1 MNSAGME
8 DNKQSN
14 IRRVVIVG
22 GGTAGWITAAAI
34 SSAFPAG
41 MVSIRLVESEAIGII
56 GVGEATLPHLRG
68 FNRVIGVDEAEFMSA
83 THATFKLGI
92 EFVNWAREG
101 DAYIHPF
108 GQHGVSYRGVG
119 FHHYWRKL
127 ADEPETGTI
136 DGYSLPILAARMA
149 RFSLPS
155 QDPKLVT
162 STYRYAYHFD
172 STLYAPFLR
181 KHAEQR
187 GVARTEGR
195 VVGVNLDD
203 ESGDILSVRLET
215 GKVVEGDLFV
225 DCTGFR
231 GLLIE
236 EALDTGYESWA
247 QWLPCDRAVAVQSD
261 NAGPLLP
268 HTLATAESC
277 GWRWRIP
284 LQHRL
289 GNGHVYS
296 SPFLDDDNATRTLLN
311 NLEGERLTE
320 PRILRF
326 AAGKRK
332 KMWNR
337 NCVAIGLSGGFLEPL
352 ESTSIYLI
360 QVAARYLVDLFPE
373 TRSFSEEQEEYN
385 RILDNEFLRVRD
397 FLILHYHATE
407 RSDSEFWNYVRTM
420 DIPDSLKEKI
430 DLFRARGRVARNAQG
445 LFELPSWLAVFLG
458 QHIIPESWDQR
469 ADLVNNNEIRHQLG
483 QIKKALN
490 NAAAS
495 MEDHAEFVR
504 RHCKSAQANTA

>member
-1 MNSAGME
+1 
-8 DNKQSN
+8 
-14 IRRVVIVG
+14 
-22 GGTAGWITAAAI
+22 
-34 SSAFPAG
+34 
-41 MVSIRLVESEAIGII
+41 
-56 GVGEATLPHLRG
+56 
-68 FNRVIGVDEAEFMSA
+68 
-83 THATFKLGI
+83 
-92 EFVNWAREG
+92 
-101 DAYIHPF
+101 
-108 GQHGVSYRGVG
+108 
-119 FHHYWRKL
+119 
-127 ADEPETGTI
+127 
-136 DGYSLPILAARMA
+136 
-149 RFSLPS
+149 
-155 QDPKLVT
+155 
-162 STYRYAYHFD
+162 
-172 STLYAPFLR
+172 
-181 KHAEQR
+181 
-187 GVARTEGR
+187 
-195 VVGVNLDD
+195 
-203 ESGDILSVRLET
+203 
-215 GKVVEGDLFV
+215 
-225 DCTGFR
+225 
-231 GLLIE
+231 
-236 EALDTGYESWA
+236 
-247 QWLPCDRAVAVQSD
+247 
-261 NAGPLLP
+261 
-268 HTLATAESC
+268 
-277 GWRWRIP
+277 

-289 GNGHVYS
+289 GIGHVYS

-311 NLEGERLTE
+311 NLEGQRLTE

-469 ADLVNNNEIRHQLG
+469 ADLVNDNEIRHQLG